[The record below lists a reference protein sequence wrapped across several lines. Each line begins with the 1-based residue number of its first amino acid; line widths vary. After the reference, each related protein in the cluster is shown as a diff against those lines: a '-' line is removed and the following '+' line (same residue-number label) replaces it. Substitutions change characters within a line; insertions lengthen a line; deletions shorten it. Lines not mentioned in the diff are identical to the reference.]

1 MPKVWKYFEVALE
14 NLEQQASVL
23 FGKKEYEKALE
34 IYTLLSKGAP
44 KNEDYLINCGNCYDA
59 LGNKETALRF
69 YDQALKINKYSE
81 SALLNI
87 STINYEIGNY
97 DISVDMAK
105 KVLKINPKNIA
116 ALQNLGNV
124 EYCNAHYAQALQY
137 YQDMFKYNPRSYIA
151 MINIANTYFTMEKY
165 VLALDFAKKALER
178 HPSSV
183 VGNTIAGN
191 SLYELGKYQKS
202 IDYFIKAAELDE
214 TNFELLNSLSDA
226 YRALN
231 DWENCLLFAWRYIKR
246 QNGVSS
252 SASLNFG
259 YLLYECYAE
268 NSMELAQKYAAKWL
282 KKFPEDKIVLHM
294 GNAIAD
300 GKALDSSAPEFI
312 KVTFDAFAE
321 SFDDILHGL
330 DYQAPLL
337 IYNKLSSLLKSSIFK
352 KYHILDLGCGTGLC
366 GEYLKKYSSY
376 KGLIGVD
383 LSEKMLI
390 QAEKKDIYSKLCCD
404 DICHYLETSSY
415 LFQVITASD
424 VLTYFGDLSK
434 VFVRVSKS
442 LTPNGFFVFTVSEN
456 NYNESDFF
464 LAPSGRF
471 VHSVKYVER
480 ALKSSGLKLVSQEQH
495 ILRNEAEKA
504 VYGYVIVAQKPNLM
518 NKSTS
523 SQE

>member
-1 MPKVWKYFEVALE
+1 ME
-14 NLEQQASVL
+14 NLAQQASVL

-34 IYTLLSKGAP
+34 IYTLLSNGAP
-44 KNEDYLINCGNCYDA
+44 KNEEYLVNCGNCYDA
-59 LGNKETALRF
+59 LGNKETALQF
-69 YDQALKINKYSE
+69 YEQALKLNKHSE
-81 SALLNI
+81 SALLNL
-87 STINYEIGNY
+87 STINYELGNY
-97 DISVDMAK
+97 ETSAEMAE
-105 KVLKINPKNIA
+105 KVLKINSKNIA

-124 EYCNAHYAQALQY
+124 AYCNAKYELALKY
-137 YQDMFKYNPRSYIA
+137 YQDMYKYNSKSYIA

-165 VLALDFAKKALER
+165 VLALDFAKKALEK
-178 HPSSV
+178 HPSSTI
-183 VGNTIAGN
+183 GNTIAGN
-191 SLYELGKYQKS
+191 SLYELGKYQKA
-202 IDYFIKAAELDE
+202 IDYYIKAAELDE
-214 TNFELLNSLSDA
+214 NNFEILISLSDA

-246 QNGVSS
+246 KNGESQ

-268 NSMELAQKYAAKWL
+268 NSMELAQKYAVKWL
-282 KKFPEDKIVLHM
+282 KKFPEDKIVVHM

-300 GKALDSSAPEFI
+300 GKALDSSSCEFI

-321 SFDDILHGL
+321 SFDDTLRGL

-337 IYNKLSSLLKSSIFK
+337 IDNKLSELLKSSIFK

-366 GEYLKKYSSY
+366 GIHLKKYASY

-383 LSEKMLI
+383 LSEKMLAE
-390 QAEKKDIYSKLCCD
+390 AEKKDIYSKLFCD
-404 DICHYLETSSY
+404 DICHYLESSSY

-456 NYNESDFF
+456 DYNEADFF

-471 VHSVKYVER
+471 VHSLNYVER
-480 ALKSSGLKLVSQEQH
+480 ALKSSGLKVLSQEQH

-504 VYGYVIVAQKPNLM
+504 VYGYVIVAQKPDLS
-518 NKSTS
+518 KIAAT
-523 SQE
+523 QD